1 MRTFI
6 FIKNERKGSKVIR
19 VIKGMKQSKDWPSTL
34 TNFEDS
40 EFYGCQCVEV
50 TEHCD
55 IEIGF
60 AE

>member
-6 FIKNERKGSKVIR
+6 FIKNERKDGELVRI
-19 VIKGMKQSKDWPSTL
+19 IKGMKQSMEFPSSL
-34 TNFEDS
+34 TRFEDS
-40 EFYGCQCVEV
+40 EFYGCQCIEV
-50 TEHCD
+50 TEHCN

>member
-6 FIKNERKGSKVIR
+6 FVKNERKDGELIR
-19 VIKGMKQSKDWPSTL
+19 IIKGMTQSNNFPSSMTR
-34 TNFEDS
+34 FEDS
-40 EFYGCQCVEV
+40 EFYGCQCIEV
-50 TEHCD
+50 PERCN

>member
-6 FIKNERKGSKVIR
+6 FIKNKRKGNKVVR
-19 VIKGMKQSKDWPSTL
+19 VIKGMKQANSFPSEMTS
-34 TNFEDS
+34 FEDS
-40 EFYGCQCVEV
+40 EFYGCQCIEV
-50 TEHCD
+50 TDHCH